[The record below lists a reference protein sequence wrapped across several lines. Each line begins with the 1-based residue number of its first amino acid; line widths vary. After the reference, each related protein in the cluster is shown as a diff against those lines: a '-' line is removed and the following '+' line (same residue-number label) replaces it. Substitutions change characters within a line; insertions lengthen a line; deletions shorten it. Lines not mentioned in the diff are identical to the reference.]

1 MKLPRS
7 ITRVV
12 ARSVARGKP
21 YVPDSAWPL
30 LLSARSA
37 LGDHPLIAAPTARR
51 VLVLCPHP
59 DDESVGCGGTMA
71 VLSAA
76 GAAVHVVY
84 ATDGEATRGGAE
96 SMAEIA
102 RKRQGEAT
110 AACKILGT
118 ELVTFLSLPDGALH
132 EHQSELQDRL
142 SAMLSAVAPEMV
154 LLPWFGDHH
163 RDHRSLDEA
172 FAAVVADHPVEE
184 VWGYETWTP
193 LPPRRIVD
201 ITATVETK
209 RAALAEHRTAAQAF
223 DLEAMVGL
231 SRYRSLQGLLGA
243 GWAEAFLTGPSGEYL
258 RMRAAAL
265 PG

>member
-1 MKLPRS
+1 MKRRRW
-7 ITRVV
+7 ITRLMV
-12 ARSVARGKP
+12 RSVARAKP
-21 YVPDSAWPL
+21 HVPDSVWPL
-30 LLSARSA
+30 LLSTRSA
-37 LGDHPLIAAPTARR
+37 FGDPPFIAAPTARR

-59 DDESVGCGGTMA
+59 DDESVGCGGTLA
-71 VLSAA
+71 LLSAA

-102 RKRQGEAT
+102 GKRQGEAT

-132 EHQSELQDRL
+132 EHQDELQLRL
-142 SAMLSAVAPEMV
+142 SSILAAVAPEMV
-154 LLPWFGDHH
+154 LLPWFGDDHP
-163 RDHRSLDEA
+163 DHRSMDQA
-172 FAAVVADHPVEE
+172 FAAVVADRPVAE

-201 ITATVETK
+201 ITATVGTK
-209 RAALAEHRTAAQAF
+209 RAAMAEHRTAAQAF

-231 SRYRSLQGLLGA
+231 SRYRSLQGLMGA
-243 GWAEAFLTGPSGEYL
+243 GWAEAFLTGPSAEYL
-258 RMRAAAL
+258 RMRAVAL